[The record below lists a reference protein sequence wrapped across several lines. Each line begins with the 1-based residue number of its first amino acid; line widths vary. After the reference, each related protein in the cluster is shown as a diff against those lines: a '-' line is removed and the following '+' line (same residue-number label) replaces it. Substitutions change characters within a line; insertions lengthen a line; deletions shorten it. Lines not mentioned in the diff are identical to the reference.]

1 MTRSTEFD
9 VSHAP
14 PPPSPDDVGEAPE
27 SDGGPTASGGPDSSR
42 DSSVETEP
50 RGAAAD
56 GIDGARARSENPFAD
71 YLGRHLDQERNAIT
85 RRWVEQLEEQLEVA
99 PERVLPSEDLLN
111 HIPIVLSRVAAFVRN
126 PREGILEAM
135 VVEDLGRLAELRRSQ
150 GFGLQELLRE
160 YHILSGIIQAEIEDA
175 CEAYPEP
182 VRPRDAVAPVGRLK
196 DAIHLLSAVTARS
209 FHAWEARYEQERR
222 ELLET
227 YGQIMSHELGNRLGA
242 AETAVQILL
251 SDIEVDEERTE
262 RLHTLIAEGLREGR
276 RTIDD
281 LRVLAEPVSPDDGES
296 PSIDLRL
303 LLWESTRFGRVT
315 SQDTGVQVTLEGDV
329 PEARVPGPPVR
340 IALSNL
346 LTNAVR
352 YHRDEG
358 DEDRW
363 VRIRAERLG
372 ERAEIHVEDNGPGI
386 PEDHRERV
394 FDYRFRGHV
403 ESEGSGLGL
412 AITREALQR
421 VGGTIRLEDRPDGG
435 CHFIVDV
442 PAVPDDADA

>member
-1 MTRSTEFD
+1 MTRFAESD

-14 PPPSPDDVGEAPE
+14 PPPS
-27 SDGGPTASGGPDSSR
+27 SKNDGGGATDDGVSPSTQR
-42 DSSVETEP
+42 DEP
-50 RGAAAD
+50 REAGAD
-56 GIDGARARSENPFAD
+56 GIDGARARPENPFAD
-71 YLGRHLDQERNAIT
+71 YLGRHLDQERRAIT
-85 RRWVEQLEEQLEVA
+85 RRWVDQLEEQLGVS

-111 HIPIVLSRVAAFVRN
+111 HIPIVLSRVANFVRN
-126 PREGILEAM
+126 PREGVLEAL

-160 YHILSGIIQAEIEDA
+160 YHILSAIIQEEIEGACDA
-175 CEAYPEP
+175 YSEP

-262 RLHTLIAEGLREGR
+262 RLHNLIAEGLREGR

-281 LRVLAEPVSPDDGES
+281 LRVLAEPVSAEDGDG

-303 LLWESTRFGRVT
+303 LLWESTRFGRVA
-315 SQDTGVQVTLEGDV
+315 SQDTGVEIMLDGEV
-329 PEARVPGPPVR
+329 PDARVPGPPVR

-352 YHRDEG
+352 YHRSEG
-358 DEDRW
+358 EDRW
-363 VRIRAERLG
+363 VRIRAEVDG
-372 ERAEIHVEDNGPGI
+372 ERTEIHVEDNGPGI
-386 PEDHRERV
+386 PEEHRERV

-421 VGGTIRLEDRPDGG
+421 VGGTIRLEDRPEGG
-435 CHFIVDV
+435 CHFVVDV
-442 PAVPDDADA
+442 PAARGDADV

>member
-1 MTRSTEFD
+1 VTRFAESD

-14 PPPSPDDVGEAPE
+14 PPPSPDDDGEGATAGEISPGAE
-27 SDGGPTASGGPDSSR
+27 RSEPTGEG
-42 DSSVETEP
+42 EP
-50 RGAAAD
+50 RETGAD
-56 GIDGARARSENPFAD
+56 GIDGARARSENAFAD
-71 YLGRHLDQERNAIT
+71 YLGRHLDRERNAIT
-85 RRWVEQLEEQLEVA
+85 RRWVDRLEEQLGVS

-111 HIPIVLSRVAAFVRN
+111 HIPIVLSRVAEFVRN
-126 PREGILEAM
+126 PKEGVLEAM
-135 VVEDLGRLAELRRSQ
+135 VVEDLGRLAELRRSL

-160 YHILSGIIQAEIEDA
+160 YHILSAIIQTEIEEA
-175 CEAYPEP
+175 CDAYPEP

-251 SDIEVDEERTE
+251 SDIEVDTERTE
-262 RLHTLIAEGLREGR
+262 RLHNLIADGLREGR

-281 LRVLAEPVSPDDGES
+281 LRVMAEPDPPDGGEA
-296 PSIDLRL
+296 PRIDLRL

-315 SQDTGVQVTLEGDV
+315 SQDTGVEVSQEGDV

-358 DEDRW
+358 DDRW
-363 VRIRAERLG
+363 VHIRAELKG
-372 ERAEIHVEDNGPGI
+372 DRAEIHVVDNGPGI

-394 FDYRFRGHV
+394 FEYRFRGHV

-421 VGGTIRLEDRPDGG
+421 VGGTIRLAERAGGG
-435 CHFIVDV
+435 CHFVVDV
-442 PAVPDDADA
+442 PAVRDDLDD